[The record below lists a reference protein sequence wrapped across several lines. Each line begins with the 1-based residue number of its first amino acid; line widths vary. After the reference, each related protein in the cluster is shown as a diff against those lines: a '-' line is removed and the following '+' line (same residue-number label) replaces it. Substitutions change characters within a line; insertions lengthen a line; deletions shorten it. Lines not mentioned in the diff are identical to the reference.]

1 MTSRPFTHG
10 ELAPEDPF
18 AGDFEELADDPNL
31 DTDLDDGT
39 DPDDG
44 TDREDADY
52 TSPTVFDADTGLL
65 TAEQRYALV
74 CLLADRYVSPDTNV
88 KAWRVIVRDQELLR
102 SRLHELYLE
111 LVIDTV
117 REVAR
122 KVQIPNEDGFHR
134 RLPNPAQVRHS
145 VLGGDVP
152 PCARTHALSPGHPA
166 GRAARHGRPRRV
178 GLRSGPLHQG
188 RRRQPERTE
197 EAGREGSRHAR
208 HRTRPRRPRRRPLRN
223 PPGRRNAH
231 LDYRGTQPR
240 RPFPR
245 TPTNRQQHRHRARRP
260 AARQT
265 PTRPRLTS
273 CLNFDTTDEGDPT

>member
-88 KAWRVIVRDQELLR
+88 KAWRVIVRDQEVLR

-122 KVQIPNEDGFHR
+122 KVQIPNEDGFIDGYRTLLRSATRSLEETFLLAHARMRYHR
-134 RLPNPAQVRHS
+134 GIQRGELRVMADRDELVSDLVRYIK
-145 VLGGDVP
+145 VD
-152 PCARTHALSPGHPA
+152 A
-166 GRAARHGRPRRV
+166 GNQSAPKKRAAKAVDTLVTERV
-178 GLRSGPLHQG
+178 LIDRGEDRYEIHPVVETLISTTAVRNLVDHFREHLRTANNTATAPDGPLL
-188 RRRQPERTE
+188 PDPDPTE
-197 EAGREGSRHAR
+197 TDE
-208 HRTRPRRPRRRPLRN
+208 L
-223 PPGRRNAH
+223 
-231 LDYRGTQPR
+231 
-240 RPFPR
+240 
-245 TPTNRQQHRHRARRP
+245 
-260 AARQT
+260 
-265 PTRPRLTS
+265 
-273 CLNFDTTDEGDPT
+273 LNFDTTDEGDPT

>member
-88 KAWRVIVRDQELLR
+88 KAWRVIVRDQEVLR

-122 KVQIPNEDGFHR
+122 KVQIPNEDGFIDGYRTLLRSATRSLEETFLLAHARMRYHR
-134 RLPNPAQVRHS
+134 GIQRGELRVMADRDELVSDLVRYIK
-145 VLGGDVP
+145 VD
-152 PCARTHALSPGHPA
+152 A
-166 GRAARHGRPRRV
+166 GNQSAPKKRAAKAVDTLVTERV
-178 GLRSGPLHQG
+178 LIDRGEDRYEIHPVVETLISTTAVRNLVDHFREHLRTANNTASAPDGPLL
-188 RRRQPERTE
+188 PDPDPTE
-197 EAGREGSRHAR
+197 TDE
-208 HRTRPRRPRRRPLRN
+208 L
-223 PPGRRNAH
+223 
-231 LDYRGTQPR
+231 
-240 RPFPR
+240 
-245 TPTNRQQHRHRARRP
+245 
-260 AARQT
+260 
-265 PTRPRLTS
+265 
-273 CLNFDTTDEGDPT
+273 LNFDTTDEGDPT